1 MQKKHAFFTHLTCES
16 TTNWWWLQPMDLWS
30 QFLVVKTNKSWNHK
44 RIQYAKDH
52 KKNSVIN
59 VTTSAKVFRRSQQ
72 IFVEIFRITCL
83 WSEVLKQ
90 SLNRVWYYAPKVGLR
105 STYLYKESWNESRI
119 VFWFLCVHH
128 DRLKL
133 RCNLYI
139 KHDAKW
145 CIFTWFTVAVKHENT
160 KKNNK
165 ENTFGWNKYLPNN
178 SKCICEINSSRKKQ
192 KKQRHAAGFSIVGI
206 NGTEKPQLGI
216 LLIHLGLKSKNR

>member
-1 MQKKHAFFTHLTCES
+1 
-16 TTNWWWLQPMDLWS
+16 MDLWS

-119 VFWFLCVHH
+119 MFWFLCAHH

-160 KKNNK
+160 KKQQQGK
-165 ENTFGWNKYLPNN
+165 HIWLKQISPKQLQMYLWNQFFT
-178 SKCICEINSSRKKQ
+178 KK
-192 KKQRHAAGFSIVGI
+192 
-206 NGTEKPQLGI
+206 TEKTTPCCWTFHSWNQRNGEATTWHSPYPSWPEI
-216 LLIHLGLKSKNR
+216 KK